1 MPDTNSVVF
10 AYPILL
16 EPDEDGRLV
25 ATSVDFPELA
35 TDGADIGEALANASD
50 ALDLVIRERL
60 RQGEPVPDPSPRR
73 TPGYVACPE
82 HVTAYR
88 VALSRWALGRGRG
101 AQKELAQ
108 LLNKGE
114 THVRRLLS
122 PEGGASMKSLVGAL
136 AAIGFRAEPTLA
148 LTLHGRMLGAPGTP
162 RPKQAPV
169 VSNRQKPAA

>member
-1 MPDTNSVVF
+1 MQDVNSIVF
-10 AYPILL
+10 AYPISL

-35 TDGADIGEALANASD
+35 TDGADIGEALANATD

-60 RQGEPVPDPSPRR
+60 RRGEAVPDPSQRQS
-73 TPGYVACPE
+73 GDFCACPE

-88 VALSRWALGRGRG
+88 VALSRWAQSRGRG
-101 AQKELAQ
+101 AQRELAQ

-122 PEGGASMKSLVGAL
+122 PEGGATMKSLVQAL
-136 AAIGFRAEPTLA
+136 AAIGLRAEPTVA
-148 LTLHGRMLGAPGTP
+148 VMP
-162 RPKQAPV
+162 R
-169 VSNRQKPAA
+169 S

>member
-1 MPDTNSVVF
+1 MPDASSIVF
-10 AYPILL
+10 AYPISL

-35 TDGADIGEALANASD
+35 TDGVDIGEALANAGD

-60 RQGEPVPDPSPRR
+60 RRGEPVPDPSPRQS
-73 TPGYVACPE
+73 GDFSACPE

-88 VALSRWALGRGRG
+88 VALSRWALSRGRG

-122 PEGGASMKSLVGAL
+122 PEGGASMKSLVQAL
-136 AAIGFRAEPTLA
+136 TAIGLRAEPTVA
-148 LTLHGRMLGAPGTP
+148 VAR
-162 RPKQAPV
+162 R
-169 VSNRQKPAA
+169 S